1 MIQKKLWRGDPA
13 TWLTANLSGAT
24 GVRFQ
29 FAQNLVAKVFK
40 PERVSAL
47 QKIPLWVV
55 LDHTDKISVATL
67 TFVHQHY
74 GLNGA
79 AMELV
84 PQHVEEELRQEVD
97 HALIQL
103 VMDKELN
110 PKLAKIKNVPKMK
123 TQLLH
128 LPLIR
133 LAYPVKILM

>member
-67 TFVHQHY
+67 TFVH
-74 GLNGA
+74 
-79 AMELV
+79 
-84 PQHVEEELRQEVD
+84 
-97 HALIQL
+97 
-103 VMDKELN
+103 
-110 PKLAKIKNVPKMK
+110 
-123 TQLLH
+123 
-128 LPLIR
+128 
-133 LAYPVKILM
+133 